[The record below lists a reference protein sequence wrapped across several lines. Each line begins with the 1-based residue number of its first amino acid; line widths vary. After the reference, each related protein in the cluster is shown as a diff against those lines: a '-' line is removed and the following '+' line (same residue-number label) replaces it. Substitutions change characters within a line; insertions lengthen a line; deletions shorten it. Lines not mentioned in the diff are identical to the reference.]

1 MSICL
6 NSKIMTSNSRESS
19 PSNPYEFGNI
29 IQTQPRV
36 YGSLQEF
43 LKGLDDE
50 LNKKDIPEKKSK
62 IETQISPQTQPQI
75 QPPNNKD
82 KKLELVES
90 GSFLDFLL
98 GGFNA
103 KKIPNKAPLNN
114 PPIPFDIL
122 KANTVNQ
129 DPILNFLGN
138 CIPREKPAN
147 NPSKA
152 RGNNLSELPQSARYC

>member
-1 MSICL
+1 
-6 NSKIMTSNSRESS
+6 MTSNSRESS

-50 LNKKDIPEKKSK
+50 LNKISDENPK
-62 IETQISPQTQPQI
+62 IYTQTQPIIPPQQI
-75 QPPNNKD
+75 PSQNNKD

-98 GGFNA
+98 GGFNP

-114 PPIPFDIL
+114 PPIPLDIL

-152 RGNNLSELPQSARYC
+152 RVNNLSELSQSDRYC